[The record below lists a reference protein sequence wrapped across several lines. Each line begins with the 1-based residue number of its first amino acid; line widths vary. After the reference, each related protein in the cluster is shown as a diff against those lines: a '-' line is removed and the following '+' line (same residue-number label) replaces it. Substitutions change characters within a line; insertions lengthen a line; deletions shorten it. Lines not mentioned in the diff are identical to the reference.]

1 MICQFFVLACI
12 GRQYA
17 AENTAAFFSL
27 INYFSFAILL
37 LGISLESTLIYHVGK
52 SKQLLPILFKL
63 ASKWAIA
70 VFLILFLLVQ
80 FIPNTLFTSAQLTQA
95 CFYITGM
102 LLFTYFSSLFA
113 CMQQFIY
120 TSAVSIVFNAAII
133 LVAISYKSSFI
144 QFKNIYFL
152 LVLLQGVC
160 IWILFAIKNRLVL
173 STKASAQ
180 LNNTAIIKYALWAC
194 ICNIAYQLLYRS
206 DYIFIEKIIKNPYE
220 LGNYIQ
226 ASKIAQ
232 MAILVPAFVSNSLFI
247 FYSNKDKPFNKQTL
261 NKSIMVNMLIA
272 FIVCIP
278 FLILGNYLFTLFF
291 GKSFNLASH
300 YFALLVPGVVA
311 LAGLTP
317 IAAYW
322 ASKNKQWINYYTT
335 FAGFLVVAVLNVIF
349 LKKMGVSFAA
359 VSSSI
364 SYTVVFL
371 LLYLK
376 LKYSSE

>member
-12 GRQYA
+12 SRQYA

-52 SKQLLPILFKL
+52 SKQLLPTLFNL

-70 VFLILFLLVQ
+70 VFLILFLLAQ

-113 CMQQFIY
+113 SMQQFIY
-120 TSAVSIVFNAAII
+120 TGIVSIVFNAAII
-133 LVAISYKSSFI
+133 LVAIRYKSSFV

-152 LVLLQGVC
+152 LVLLQGVSL
-160 IWILFAIKNRLVL
+160 WILFTIKNRLAL
-173 STKASAQ
+173 STKITEQ
-180 LNNTAIIKYALWAC
+180 VNNTAILKYALWAC

-232 MAILVPAFVSNSLFI
+232 MAIIVPAFISNSLFI
-247 FYSNKDKPFNKQTL
+247 FYSNKDNPFSKQTL
-261 NKSIMVNMLIA
+261 NKSILVNMLIA
-272 FIVCIP
+272 FIICIP

-291 GKSFNLASH
+291 GDSFKLAAH
-300 YFALLVPGVVA
+300 YFILLVPGAVA
-311 LAGLTP
+311 LTGLTP

-322 ASKNKQWINYYTT
+322 ASKNKQRVNFYTT
-335 FAGFLVVAVLNVIF
+335 FAGFLVVAVLNLFF

-364 SYTVVFL
+364 GYAVVFL
-371 LLYLK
+371 LLYFK
-376 LKYSSE
+376 LKYSTE